1 MTVADDLATRLM
13 IEVYAGGANE
23 WPWSP
28 ADWEARAR
36 ESIPEPNFDY
46 IAGGAGSE
54 ETVRANLEALRRWRL
69 RPRMLTGPVERD
81 LSLQVLGLR
90 SPAPFL
96 LGPVGVQS
104 IAHPDGELATA
115 RAARATGVP
124 MILSTA
130 AEFPMEKVAEELG
143 PDHPKW
149 YQLYW
154 VNNRDVV
161 ASFVRRAEAAG
172 YSAIVVT
179 LDTLRLGWRDRDL
192 RHAYLPFWRGEG
204 IGHYTSDPVFRG
216 LYPEQVDQ
224 PDQAGPLSLMLFS
237 NLGLAWSDFE
247 WLRQQTS
254 LPVLVK
260 GILVPE
266 DAEMA
271 RKIGLNGIVVSNHGG
286 RQVDGSIAALDALV
300 EVRDAIGADFPV
312 LFDSGIRRG
321 TDVIKAMALGA
332 SACLIGRP
340 YMYGLAVGG
349 QAGVER
355 VVRQLWAEVDTNLSL
370 LGARSLR
377 ELDRSWISEAP
388 R

>member
-1 MTVADDLATRLM
+1 VADDIATQLM
-13 IEVYAGGANE
+13 IEVYAGGSNE
-23 WPWSP
+23 WPWAP
-28 ADWEARAR
+28 EAWEARAR

-54 ETVRANLEALRRWRL
+54 ETAAANREAFKRWRL
-69 RPRMLTGPVERD
+69 RPRMLTGPVDRD
-81 LSLQVLGLR
+81 LSLDAVGLR

-104 IAHPDGELATA
+104 IAHPEGELATA

-124 MILSTA
+124 MVVSTA
-130 AEFPMEKVAEELG
+130 SQYPMEQVAEALG

-154 VNNRDVV
+154 VNNREVV
-161 ASFVRRAEAAG
+161 ASFVKRAEGAG
-172 YSAIVVT
+172 YTAIVVT

-192 RHAYLPFWRGEG
+192 RHAYLPFWHGEG
-204 IGHYTSDPVFRG
+204 IGQYTSDPVFRG
-216 LYPEQVDQ
+216 LYPDQVDQ

-237 NLGLAWSDFE
+237 NLGLTWADFE
-247 WLRQQTS
+247 WLRQQTA
-254 LPVLVK
+254 LPILVK
-260 GILVPE
+260 GVLAPE
-266 DAEMA
+266 DAHQA
-271 RKIGLNGIVVSNHGG
+271 RRLGLDGVVVSNHGG

-300 EVRDAIGADFPV
+300 EVRAAIGDDYPV

-321 TDVIKAMALGA
+321 TDILKAMALGA
-332 SACLIGRP
+332 DACLIGRP

-355 VVRQLWAEVDTNLSL
+355 VMRQLWAEVDTNLSL
-370 LGARSLR
+370 MGARSVR
-377 ELDRSWISEAP
+377 ELDRAWISEAP